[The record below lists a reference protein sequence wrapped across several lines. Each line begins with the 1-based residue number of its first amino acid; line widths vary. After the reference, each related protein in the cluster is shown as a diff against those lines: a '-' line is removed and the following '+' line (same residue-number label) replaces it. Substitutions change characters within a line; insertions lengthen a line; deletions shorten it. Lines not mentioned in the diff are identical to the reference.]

1 MTQADREQFE
11 REARL
16 QLPGERFIVGFGE
29 GTSRA
34 EAEERARGQVA
45 AALQSEVRQTL
56 RAFQSE
62 RRVNG
67 RTDAVQDVAWEV
79 ESRVATRFGAQ
90 IVPRGVRAVGGTW
103 LATAAADRTALDRAI
118 EADAQRRVRDAAPL
132 WQRIAAAGAW
142 LEAAPGWCE
151 AAAAAGELDAL
162 HAERLAVSGRPVWTE
177 DRTRLWVAAARR
189 RDAARAA
196 IQIQVAGLATPGVQ
210 DPAPA
215 VVSAVQGAG
224 WRAGKREAAGC
235 AKDALVV
242 EPRVER
248 ECRPSALGVE
258 VCKAAL
264 VIEGRGCGAPDALF
278 AERSP
283 EAQGTHATDEAAA
296 FRRAAGQIAV
306 KPAVDRAVARLL
318 AAIGDGCPRGP
329 AEAAPGAAKPATPG
343 R

>member
-16 QLPGERFIVGFGE
+16 QLPDQRFIVGFGE
-29 GTSRA
+29 GSSRA

-62 RRVNG
+62 RRANG
-67 RTDAVQDVAWEV
+67 RTDAVQDVRWEV
-79 ESRVATRFGAQ
+79 ESRVATRFGAY
-90 IVPRGVRAVGGTW
+90 ILPRGARAEGGTW
-103 LATAAADRTALDRAI
+103 LASAAADRATLDQAI
-118 EADAQRRVRDAAPL
+118 EADAQRRLRDATPV
-132 WQRIAAAGAW
+132 WQRLAAAEAW
-142 LEAAPGWCE
+142 LDAAPGWCE
-151 AAAAAGELDAL
+151 AATAAGELDAL
-162 HAERLAVSGRPVWTE
+162 HAERLAVSGRPVWTD
-177 DRTRLWVAAARR
+177 DRARPWIAAARR

-196 IQIQVAGLATPGVQ
+196 ILVQVAGLGTPGVQ

-215 VVSAVQGAG
+215 LVSAIQGAG
-224 WRAGKREAAGC
+224 WRAGKRAGTC
-235 AKDALVV
+235 AKDGLVV

-248 ECRPSALGVE
+248 ECHPSALGVE

-264 VIEGRGCGAPDALF
+264 VIEGRACGAADALF

-283 EAQGTHATDEAAA
+283 EAQGTHATDEGAA
-296 FRRAAGQIAV
+296 FRRAAGQLAV
-306 KPAVDRAVARLL
+306 KPAVDRALTRLL
-318 AAIGDGCPRGP
+318 AAIGDGCAAGAAEP
-329 AEAAPGAAKPATPG
+329 APATPAPAAPG